1 MPDISMCE
9 NKDCP
14 SKKKCY
20 RFMAKPSPVW
30 QTYAEFKP
38 EKDKYKCDYFMKIW
52 EKTIKP

>member
-14 SKKKCY
+14 SKEKCY

-30 QTYAEFKP
+30 QTYAEFKV
-38 EKDKYKCDYFMKIW
+38 EKGKKKCDNFMKIW
-52 EKTIKP
+52 EKTK